1 MGGILPKIQFLAGRR
16 FMSWNSK
23 SFIGTITFL
32 ASLMVIPAAYAGS
45 PGPTWFKSLDTD
57 SSGAITLEEIHR
69 ARWSRF
75 AQHDTNRNG
84 YLERAEISDSK
95 AWLKYFNWYDENQ
108 DEHISV
114 AEFKAKGRERFT
126 VMDLNSDGRVT
137 LKEIHTLTRS

>member
-1 MGGILPKIQFLAGRR
+1 
-16 FMSWNSK
+16 MSWNLK
-23 SFIGTITFL
+23 SLAATLTFL
-32 ASLMVIPAAYAGS
+32 SFLLAIPAVQADS
-45 PGPTWFKSLDTD
+45 PGPTWFNSLDTD
-57 SSGAITLEEIHR
+57 GSGAITLEEVHR

-95 AWLKYFNWYDENQ
+95 AWLKYFSWYDENR

-114 AEFKAKGRERFT
+114 TEFKAKGRERFT
-126 VMDLNSDGRVT
+126 VMDLNADGQVT